1 LQGQGEGVFK
11 KAFLW
16 IVFVAALLMLLVC
29 YFGVSGGNYSITI
42 NGEEVNTLQK
52 MALATGGLFV
62 AGLAAVGLLA
72 LAALVLAGT
81 SMVLLGIF
89 AFFFLGLLF
98 VFSPVLVVVAGVAIV
113 LAFVFRKRK
122 DRNPANERCW

>member
-1 LQGQGEGVFK
+1 MFK

-16 IVFVAALLMLLVC
+16 MVFVAALLMLLAW
-29 YFGVSGGNYSITI
+29 YFGASGGNYSITI

-52 MALATGGLFV
+52 VALATGGLFV
-62 AGLAAVGLLA
+62 AGLAVVGLLA

-98 VFSPVLVVVAGVAIV
+98 VFSPVWVPVAGVAIV

>member
-1 LQGQGEGVFK
+1 MFK
-11 KAFLW
+11 KAFPW
-16 IVFVAALLMLLVC
+16 IVFAAALLMLFVC
-29 YFGVSGGNYSITI
+29 YFGASGGNYSITI
-42 NGEEVNTLQK
+42 NGEETNTLQK
-52 MALATGGLFV
+52 VALATGGLFV
-62 AGLAAVGLLA
+62 AGLAVVGLLA

-98 VFSPVLVVVAGVAIV
+98 VFSPVWVPVAGAAIV

-122 DRNPANERCW
+122 DRNPADKRCW